1 MKLFLKKVLGLFWCK
16 TVLAYLLGG
25 ISSIVG
31 LHLTDTTIDSI
42 VWLLRVAGC
51 N

>member
-1 MKLFLKKVLGLFWCK
+1 MKVLLKKVLGLYWCK
-16 TVLAYLLGG
+16 TAFAHLMGG
-25 ISSIVG
+25 ISSIIG

-42 VWLLRVAGC
+42 VCLLGVAGC